1 MANLGTVELARGLF
15 KLSTGKLA
23 RQADSAIIVTYG
35 ETLVLCTV
43 ARSEAEDI
51 DYFPLTVDFE
61 EKYYATGKIPGGFMK
76 REGRPSEDAVLSAR
90 MIDRPIRPLFPRFY
104 QERLHVVV
112 TVLSADQDHLPAMAG
127 LLGASTALMAS
138 KAPFL
143 GPVAG
148 VRVGRVNGEFVI
160 NPNLEQRGQS
170 DMDIV
175 VAGTKDAILM
185 LEGRMSETPEKDAHT
200 AIEFAHTHIKEL
212 IKFQEDFLKL
222 LPVEKLAVSEPENLK
237 ELKEILKKRVGNRFE
252 EIRKPMTKLEREA
265 LADSIK
271 EEILEQLI
279 EEKKAKGIAEDEL
292 DAYAKVAKTA
302 YEDLFEE
309 FVRLT
314 TLKTKSRVDGRKAED
329 LRKITCEVGLLPRVH
344 GSSLFTR
351 GETQSLGAVTLGT
364 SKFDEQ
370 IIDRMLQEGT
380 QRFMLHYN
388 FPPYSVGETGRLG
401 APGRREIGHG
411 KLAENSV
418 SYVLPSEEEFPYV
431 IRVVSEILESNGSSS
446 MATVCSSTLALMD
459 AGVPIKKPVAGIAMG
474 LVMESDEFMVLTDL
488 AGYEDSMGD
497 MDFKLAGTREGLTGF
512 QLDIKLHGI
521 SPKIL
526 WAAMQQA
533 LEARIKI
540 LDLIEATIPVPR
552 AKLSQHAPVL
562 EVMPINPEK
571 IGAIIGPGGKT
582 IRKIIAETGAEVDI
596 NDEKANVKISGPN
609 LEAVQKARQR
619 IEQLTEDL
627 DVGNVYEGKV
637 VRIEKFG
644 AFVELPNGT
653 NGLVRVQDLSA
664 MTGKFVKRVEDAV
677 KMGDMLKVEVA
688 EIDDMGRA
696 NLRIYTERK
705 PVKVGDTFI
714 GTVSGTTD
722 FGAFVDLE
730 EAGVR
735 GLIHISKLSE
745 GYVEKVEDVVKVGD
759 RVAVEVLKIEQGK
772 YSLKRIAQPGEQNQ
786 KKHQA

>member
-1 MANLGTVELARGLF
+1 MANLGTKELAHGLF

-35 ETLVLCTV
+35 ETMVLCTV

-51 DYFPLTVDFE
+51 GYFPLTVDFE
-61 EKYYATGKIPGGFMK
+61 EKYYATGKIPGGFLK

-112 TVLSADQDHLPAMAG
+112 TVLSADPDHLPAVAG

-148 VRVGRVNGEFVI
+148 VRVGRVNGEFI
-160 NPNLEQRGQS
+160 ANPNAEQRAQS

-175 VAGTKDAILM
+175 VAGTKSAILM
-185 LEGRMSETPEKDAHT
+185 LEGKMSEVPEKEAHA
-200 AIEFAHTHIKEL
+200 AIEFAHAQIKEL
-212 IKFQEDFLKL
+212 IAFQEGFLKL
-222 LPVEKLAVSEPENLK
+222 LKIEKLEVPEPENLK
-237 ELKEILKKRVGNRFE
+237 ELKEKVKKLVGARFE
-252 EIRKPMTKLEREA
+252 EIRKPMSKLEREA
-265 LADSIK
+265 HADSIK
-271 EEILEQLI
+271 DEIIEKI
-279 EEKKAKGIAEDEL
+279 VEEKKASGLTDKDEL
-292 DAYAKVAKTA
+292 AKYEKVAKTA
-302 YEDLFEE
+302 YDDLFEE
-309 FVRLT
+309 FVRMT
-314 TLKTKSRVDGRKAED
+314 TLKQKMRIDGRKSED
-329 LRKITCEVGLLPRVH
+329 LRQLTCEVGLLPRVH

-351 GETQSLGAVTLGT
+351 GETQSLGTVTLGT

-370 IIDRMLQEGT
+370 IIDRMLQEGS

-418 SYVLPSEEEFPYV
+418 VYALPSEEEFPYV

-474 LVMESDEFMVLTDL
+474 LIMEGDEFLVLTDL

-497 MDFKLAGTREGLTGF
+497 MDFKLAGTRDGLTGF
-512 QLDIKLHGI
+512 QLDIKLYGI

-526 WAAMQQA
+526 WASMLQA
-533 LEARIKI
+533 REARLKI
-540 LDLIEATIPVPR
+540 LDAITQAIPTPR
-552 AKLSQHAPVL
+552 TKLSQHAPML
-562 EVMPINPEK
+562 EVMPINTEK
-571 IGAIIGPGGKT
+571 IGTIIGPGGKM

-596 NDEKANVKISGPN
+596 DDEKACVKISGPN
-609 LEAVQKARQR
+609 MEAVQKARTW

-627 DVGNVYEGKV
+627 AVGNVYEGKV

-664 MTGKFVKRVEDAV
+664 HAGKFVKRVEDAV
-677 KMGDMLKVEVA
+677 KMGDVLKIEVA

-696 NLRIYTERK
+696 NLKIYTERK
-705 PVKVGDTFI
+705 PVKVGDTFT

-722 FGAFVDLE
+722 FGAFVDLD

-772 YSLKRIAQPGEQNQ
+772 YSLKRVTRPGENNQ
-786 KKHQA
+786 